1 MQFLAGD
8 GYKVN
13 NIWYFLF
20 CDWKT
25 GWTLLYK
32 PIVENEGKEVDEIIK
47 VNEFLYANKS
57 KLKKKELLLLLL
69 SIQIFIIFDILLK

>member
-57 KLKKKELLLLLL
+57 KLKKKSFFCSFFQSKFLLFL
-69 SIQIFIIFDILLK
+69 IFY